1 MPFITRMT
9 RMREPASMPEAA
21 RPGGRERRAVRLG
34 VAGAVL
40 AVLVVGLLQALTVP
54 PFQWTD
60 EPSHYAY
67 ADEVSRGRL
76 PTIETPVRTG
86 GSATLER
93 IMARR
98 DPTRRTIWTANHP
111 PLFYLVEAGPVRAAA
126 AAGGPDAGLIAGRVV
141 SVLLAAAGI
150 ALVGLLARLLVPARP
165 AVAVV
170 AAALAG
176 LLPSFAS
183 ISARLFNDSLAFLTA
198 TALLAVAV
206 AWIVKGPSPARLGLL
221 AATAA
226 AAGATRASGLLAVG
240 VAGLAVVAGSWLRAR
255 ERGTPRPWLAGV
267 GPGLV
272 VAVAVAATSGWFW
285 LRNLR
290 LYGDLT
296 GSAALLERFERAPRG
311 SAPGILRDP
320 GFWVVQQRRLWDPT
334 YDLTA
339 LAPSHTRSLWLLG
352 LVPLAGLL
360 TAGIVVLRRRRAA
373 VAEPANG
380 PFPYRN
386 GANGLRS
393 GPASGRNRLTVAWL
407 LGILLLGLMQ
417 VSVAMFAADGGG
429 AHARYLFPALGVL
442 AVAAAAGLA
451 ALPLGRRGLPALAL
465 VVAMI
470 AANAWTW
477 ARGLSVMRRP
487 PSADVLGTAFQASGL
502 PSPAVVLTIAG
513 VLLAAALAA
522 QAVALWRL
530 GAPARLPAP
539 VAPAPPERTRE
550 PVG

>member
-1 MPFITRMT
+1 MPVITRMT
-9 RMREPASMPEAA
+9 RMRQPASLPGAA
-21 RPGGRERRAVRLG
+21 DPAASPGERERRAVRLG

-54 PFQWTD
+54 PFLWTD

-67 ADEVSRGRL
+67 ADEVSRGHL

-86 GSATLER
+86 GSVTLER

-98 DPTRRTIWTANHP
+98 DPARRTIWTANHP
-111 PLFYLVEAGPVRAAA
+111 PLFYLAEAGPVRAATA
-126 AAGGPDAGLIAGRVV
+126 LAGPDAGLIAGRIV
-141 SVLLAAAGI
+141 SVLLAAAGV
-150 ALVGLLARLLVPARP
+150 ALVGLLARLLVPGRP
-165 AVAVV
+165 AVAVA

-198 TALLAVAV
+198 TALFAVAV

-221 AATAA
+221 AAAA
-226 AAGATRASGLLAVG
+226 AAAAATRASGLLAVG
-240 VAGLAVVAGSWLRAR
+240 VAGLAVVAGSWLHAH
-255 ERGTPRPWLAGV
+255 ERGTRRPWLAGA

-296 GSAALLERFERAPRG
+296 GSAALLARFERAPRG
-311 SAPGILRDP
+311 SALGILRDP
-320 GFWVVQQRRLWDPT
+320 GFWEVQQRRLWDPT

-339 LAPSHTRSLWLLG
+339 LAPNQTRSLWLLG
-352 LVPLAGLL
+352 LIPLAGLL
-360 TAGIVVLRRRRAA
+360 LAGVGFLRRRRAGLT
-373 VAEPANG
+373 G
-380 PFPYRN
+380 PP
-386 GANGLRS
+386 
-393 GPASGRNRLTVAWL
+393 PPGRNRLTVAWL
-407 LGILLLGLMQ
+407 LGIVLLGLMQ
-417 VSVAMFAADGGG
+417 LSVAMFAADGGG

-465 VVAMI
+465 I
-470 AANAWTW
+470 AAMTAADVWTW
-477 ARGLSVMRRP
+477 TRGLTVMRRP
-487 PSADVLGTAFQASGL
+487 APADVLGTAFEASGL
-502 PSPAVVLTIAG
+502 PSPAVVLTVAG
-513 VLLAAALAA
+513 VLLALALAA

-530 GAPARLPAP
+530 GVPARQSAPAEAAVPERTPAP
-539 VAPAPPERTRE
+539 V
-550 PVG
+550 G